1 VLPEKKVVSV
11 AVGYLVG
18 GRLEIYARSL
28 KAGSQRILTL
38 GFERILSER
47 CVIELGLTPVI
58 RGEVPYAY
66 HQALVR
72 VCISTASDSHV
83 PSSDFRG

>member
-28 KAGSQRILTL
+28 KAGSQ
-38 GFERILSER
+38 
-47 CVIELGLTPVI
+47 
-58 RGEVPYAY
+58 
-66 HQALVR
+66 
-72 VCISTASDSHV
+72 
-83 PSSDFRG
+83 